1 MGVTLS
7 AGLNLMK
14 RQGQTFADC
23 LSVCSADVDCK
34 GTSFDA
40 STATCTFY
48 SCVDLGSEREDLGVT
63 FALFESSVVDARA
76 GVACGADAIP
86 SLSLPVTTGNAI
98 GGLPGSSVVGGNPVI
113 TGAAGAAAGG
123 QLTTSVFTVTACPS
137 TVLNCPAS
145 EKLTYLTTATFANNG
160 AAATGLVTSTLY
172 STSVQ
177 TIIGC
182 PPTVTDCPA
191 RDRVT
196 SLTSVVVAYT
206 TVCPASAAATGAIA
220 SGSSNGMP
228 GTGSGSNSNSAVTVV
243 GQNAVNT
250 VPMPSSGSNVPVVS
264 VIIYSSSGKLYTTT
278 TTCPAASTV
287 IPVTNGNVAV
297 GGSTGV
303 ATAVV
308 TVPQASGSQ
317 VPGAQAPGSQ
327 GSGSSPSAG
336 APGAGAPN
344 AGPGTNGYVAI
355 NSNAGSSGSCAT
367 CSTKTSSSASGTSS
381 PSLAVFTG
389 AATKPG
395 MFVGGMAVV
404 CGIFGAFMGM

>member
-1 MGVTLS
+1 
-7 AGLNLMK
+7 MK

-98 GGLPGSSVVGGNPVI
+98 GGVPGSSVVAGNPVI

-206 TVCPASAAATGAIA
+206 TVCPASAAVTGAIA

-228 GTGSGSNSNSAVTVV
+228 GSGSNSNSAITVV

-250 VPMPSSGSNVPVVS
+250 VSMPSSGSNAPVVS

-287 IPVTNGNVAV
+287 IPVTNGNVAI

-317 VPGAQAPGSQ
+317 VPSAQAPGSQ
-327 GSGSSPSAG
+327 RPGSSPS
-336 APGAGAPN
+336 AGAPN